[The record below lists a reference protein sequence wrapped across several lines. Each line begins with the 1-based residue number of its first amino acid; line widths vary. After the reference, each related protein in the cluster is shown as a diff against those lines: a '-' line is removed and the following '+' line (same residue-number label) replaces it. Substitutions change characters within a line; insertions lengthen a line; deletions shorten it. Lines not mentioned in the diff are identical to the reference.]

1 MTQVNIRI
9 KDDDLEIIKR
19 AAQITQ
25 RSFSSFMIAEAK
37 ATAERVIEDSA
48 KTQLKGIEWHHFMN
62 RLDQKPQRLENL
74 AKLLRQK
81 PVWDD

>member
-19 AAQITQ
+19 AAHIEQ
-25 RSFSSFMIAEAK
+25 RSFSSFMVAVAK

-62 RLDQKPQRLENL
+62 RLEQKPQKLENL
-74 AKLLRQK
+74 TKLLKQK
-81 PVWDD
+81 PVWEN